1 MRSIL
6 LSCLVL
12 LLLGCG
18 GGGSGTV
25 PTGQAEAG
33 EGMNQLRDL
42 MVEAASSAPPLKK
55 KADVAE
61 FEGRYPAAVAG
72 VNDGS
77 LTIVW
82 GKEIREG
89 IGEDAAIIA
98 HQSKPGE
105 DGVWVV
111 LENSELKKLAS
122 DEFKS
127 KLGQ

>member
-1 MRSIL
+1 MRAIL
-6 LSCLVL
+6 LSSMVL
-12 LLLGCG
+12 LFLGCG

-33 EGMNQLRDL
+33 EGINQLRDL
-42 MVEAASSAPPLKK
+42 MVEASSSLPPLKK

-72 VNDGS
+72 VNDGT

-82 GKEIREG
+82 GKGIREG

-98 HQSKPGE
+98 HQTTPAAE
-105 DGVWVV
+105 GVWVV
-111 LENSELKKLAS
+111 LENSELKKLPS

-127 KLGQ
+127 KLGK

>member
-1 MRSIL
+1 MRLML
-6 LSCLVL
+6 LCSLVML
-12 LLLGCG
+12 CVGCAQ
-18 GGGSGTV
+18 GSGTI
-25 PTGQAEAG
+25 PTVQAEAG
-33 EGMNQLRDL
+33 DGMNQLRDL
-42 MVEAASSAPPLKK
+42 MVEASSSRPPLKN

-72 VNDGS
+72 VKDDS

-82 GKEIREG
+82 GKGIREG

-98 HQSKPGE
+98 YQTNPDS

-111 LENSELKKLAS
+111 LESSELKKLPS

-127 KLGQ
+127 KLDK